1 MLSKWYSNVYRQFRK
16 IYKWSPDV
24 SDNIPLRRITK
35 IFDEMLE
42 DQPDP
47 KKGGISEDDFE

>member
-1 MLSKWYSNVYRQFRK
+1 
-16 IYKWSPDV
+16 V